1 VIALVAVN
9 LATFA
14 YEAALGDTVVRDAF
28 VDAAAVIPYD
38 LTHGVQIPGAVPTVA
53 TLVTAQFLHASVPH
67 VAFNMLFLAAFG
79 PAVERIAGPVRFLAF
94 YLACGVLGNL
104 AQVSVDPAS
113 HVPEIGASGAIAGV
127 LGAYIV
133 RFPSEPLFWRV
144 PAFVVIGLW
153 AAAQFVHG
161 FGTVSA
167 NVLSERGGGTAYFA
181 HIGGFLAGVLSIALF
196 TRARGQRRAAHIGEL

>member
-1 VIALVAVN
+1 MVN
-9 LATFA
+9 VATFA
-14 YEAALGDTVVRDAF
+14 YEASLGETTARDAF
-28 VDAAAVIPYD
+28 VAAAALIPYD

-67 VAFNMLFLAAFG
+67 VAINMLFLAAFG
-79 PAVERIAGPVRFLAF
+79 PAVERIAGPSRFLAF

-127 LGAYIV
+127 LGAYML
-133 RFPSEPLFWRV
+133 RFPSEPLFLRV

-153 AAAQFVHG
+153 AAGQFVHG

>member
-1 VIALVAVN
+1 LNVA
-9 LATFA
+9 AFA
-14 YEAALGDTVVRDAF
+14 YESSLSDAGVRDAF
-28 VDAAAVIPYD
+28 VDVAAVIPYD
-38 LTHGVQIPGAVPTVA
+38 LTHGVQIPGAVTTVA

-67 VAFNMLFLAAFG
+67 VAINMLFLAAFG
-79 PAVERIAGPVRFLAF
+79 PAIERSLGTLRFLAF

-133 RFPSEPLFWRV
+133 RFPSEPLFLRV

-153 AAAQFVHG
+153 AGGQFVHG

-181 HIGGFLAGVLSIALF
+181 HIGGFIAGVLSVALF
-196 TRARGQRRAAHIGEL
+196 TRTRGQRRAAHIGEL

>member
-1 VIALVAVN
+1 
-9 LATFA
+9 
-14 YEAALGDTVVRDAF
+14 VRDAF

-38 LTHGVQIPGAVPTVA
+38 LTHGVQIPGALPTVA

-67 VAFNMLFLAAFG
+67 VAINMLFLAAFG
-79 PAVERIAGPVRFLAF
+79 PAVERLAGTLRFLAF

-127 LGAYIV
+127 LGAYVV
-133 RFPSEPLFWRV
+133 RFPSEPLFLRV

>member
-1 VIALVAVN
+1 MAALVAVN

>member
-1 VIALVAVN
+1 VALVAFNV
-9 LATFA
+9 ATFA
-14 YEAALGDTVVRDAF
+14 YEASLGDTSARDAF

-38 LTHGVQIPGAVPTVA
+38 LTHGVQIPGALPTVT
-53 TLVTAQFLHASVPH
+53 TLVTAQFLHASVAH
-67 VAFNMLFLAAFG
+67 VAINMLFLVAFG
-79 PAVERIAGPVRFLAF
+79 PAIERSVGTLRFLAF
-94 YLACGVLGNL
+94 YLTCGVLGNL
-104 AQVSVDPAS
+104 AQISVDPAS

-133 RFPSEPLFWRV
+133 RFPSEPLFLRV

-153 AAAQFVHG
+153 AAGQFVHG

-196 TRARGQRRAAHIGEL
+196 TRTRGQRRAAHIGEL

>member
-14 YEAALGDTVVRDAF
+14 YEAALGDTVLRDAF

-196 TRARGQRRAAHIGEL
+196 TRARGRRRAAHIGEL